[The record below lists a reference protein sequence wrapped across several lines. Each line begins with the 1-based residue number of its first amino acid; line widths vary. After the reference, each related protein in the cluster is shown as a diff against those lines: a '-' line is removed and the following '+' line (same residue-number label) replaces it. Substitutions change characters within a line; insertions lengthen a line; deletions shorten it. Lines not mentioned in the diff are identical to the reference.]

1 MLDKIITPEIKND
14 PFYFILGYFASNPN
28 FKTFLEIGSS
38 SGAGSTEA
46 FVGAIRQRTDK
57 DNVSLFCM
65 EISAPRFRAL
75 TNTYSDDL
83 FVKPYQ
89 CSSIALSEFPEP
101 EEVINFY
108 NLIPTALN
116 NYSLDQ
122 VMSWYSED
130 IKYLQQHNMIFNGI
144 DKIKNDNNIK
154 TFDMVLID
162 GSEFSGE
169 RDLHSI
175 MGAKLIAL
183 DDINAFKCYNSFQ
196 ILSHHS
202 SYRLINCDLMTRN
215 GFAIFERRY

>member
-1 MLDKIITPEIKND
+1 MLDEIIPPEIKND
-14 PFYFILGYFASNPN
+14 FFYLILAHFASNPN

-38 SGAGSTEA
+38 SGGGSTEA
-46 FVGAIRQRTDK
+46 FVNSIRSRPDK
-57 DNVSLFCM
+57 ADISLFCM
-65 EISAPRFRAL
+65 EISAPRFTAL
-75 TNTYSDDL
+75 KNTYRNDL

-108 NLIPTALN
+108 HRVPSALN
-116 NYSLDQ
+116 SYSLDQ

-130 IKYLQQHNMIFNGI
+130 IKYLEKHGMVFNGI
-144 DKIKNDNNIK
+144 EKIKIENGIK

-169 RDLHSI
+169 RDLHSVI
-175 MGAKLIAL
+175 GSKLIAL
-183 DDINAFKCYNSFQ
+183 DDINAFKCYNAFQ

-202 SYRLINCDLMTRN
+202 SYRLINCDLNTRN
-215 GFAIFERRY
+215 GFGLFERLY